1 MKPQK
6 FFLPTRLLW
15 SFLLLACFVAAAF
28 AGDQRKKSNSLKK
41 PTKSVDIAVGMLDAG
56 KLQHAVFNDGRIG
69 TWDYRTEVPA
79 ITYKGYSYLAELNMM
94 IGVPEGPWTPK
105 YFDPVKRDSVSMGP
119 SVSATYEGNDWGP
132 RAGSFGNLHSGD
144 VVMNDVLSATDIGAL
159 PVIATSTIPNTWPKD
174 ASGNRFWPGP
184 WARDPK
190 TGVELPGTFTSDKD
204 VFFSMTDFDLDD
216 TNRKYAERD
225 GHLDQGYALGLECQI
240 TGYSYGR
247 SYAEDF
253 IFFPMKI
260 VNHSNNNYTGVYVG
274 FYIDVDLPEYNSSR
288 TINDR
293 NDWMSF
299 LKEEYDAE
307 FDTTYAYNL
316 AYFYD
321 YRWGTGNFSGVENVD
336 AWKAHVAV
344 KLLETPFGRDG
355 KQLGLTD
362 WHWFRWEDRPG
373 VVNSTRAELM
383 QYKILSGDS
392 TGLMTNESDAY
403 FWPNPATNIVDPHF
417 DSPEGIRTLYP
428 EGTDCV
434 FIMSSG
440 PFDLPAGGSTTFSF
454 CLLMGDDL
462 EDLKQNARTSQLMY
476 DKYYQ
481 GANPPKPPAVTA
493 APGDH
498 NVTLYWND
506 VAEKSTDILT
516 NYRDF
521 EGYKIYRTTSHPSR
535 NEWGDKI
542 YDGKGNHVGFVPMA
556 QFDLANGV
564 KDLDPEYPHLNRGS
578 DNGLVHSF
586 VDETVQNG
594 VTYWYSVTAYD
605 RGLQPHSV
613 LNPDKWA
620 NLNYLENAQG
630 NNVGSVP
637 NLVEVIPG
645 PVAAGYQAPKVLA
658 VKPDPDSLGKGTV
671 DFTVF
676 EPFALKDQNTYQ
688 IVFSRNQNKDSLFY
702 SVKEASTAK
711 TLVAQSP
718 YTNGEDSGP
727 VFDGMRLRVD
737 EYASKITPRDVKWTK
752 VTGAKASTYT
762 FSLLSE
768 FGAGTGRP
776 QDYELRWTGGA
787 GDTILVGGT
796 KTVPFQIWNL
806 TEKPPKQVNLLA
818 TNPTRLFASG
828 DQITL
833 LEYTVRDR
841 TWRFTV
847 SWDSTNIAPSPG
859 DVLLFRTYKP
869 FLEGEALTF
878 TTTGVQFASSLAE
891 GKKVVEEVR
900 VVPNPYIV
908 SAAWELDA
916 NAKKLQFN
924 NLPPV
929 CEIYIYTLTGDLV
942 QKLSHNSR
950 TQSWEFWDLLSYNR
964 QAVAYGL
971 YLFAVETPD
980 GQKKIGKFSIIR

>member
-6 FFLPTRLLW
+6 LFLPTRLLCGI
-15 SFLLLACFVAAAF
+15 LLVGFIAAGF
-28 AGDQRKKSNSLKK
+28 ASDQRKKSNSLKK
-41 PTKSVDIAVGMLDAG
+41 AAKSVDIAVGMLDAG

-69 TWDYRTEVPA
+69 TWDYRTRVPA

-132 RAGSFGNLHSGD
+132 RAGSYGNLHSGD
-144 VVMNDVLSATDIGAL
+144 VVMNDVLSGTVIGQL
-159 PVIATSTIPNTWPKD
+159 PVMATSTIPGTWPKD

-190 TGVELPGTFTSDKD
+190 TGIELPGTFTSDKD
-204 VFFSMTDFDLDD
+204 IFFSMSDFDLDD
-216 TNRKYAERD
+216 TGRKYAERD

-274 FYIDVDLPEYNSSR
+274 FYIDVDLPEFNSGG

-299 LKEEYDAE
+299 LKEERDAE
-307 FDTTYAYNL
+307 LDTTYAYNL

-321 YRWGTGNFSGVENVD
+321 YRWGTGNFSGVSSIE

-392 TGLMTNESDAY
+392 TGLLPNESDAY
-403 FWPNPATNIVDPHF
+403 FWPNPTTNIVNPHF

-481 GANPPKPPAVTA
+481 GANPPKPPTVRAV
-493 APGDH
+493 PGDGK
-498 NVTLYWND
+498 VTLYWDD

-516 NYRDF
+516 NYSDF

-535 NEWGDKI
+535 NEWGNKI
-542 YDGKGNHVGFVPMA
+542 YDGKGNHVGFVPLA
-556 QFDLANGV
+556 QFDLVNRV
-564 KDLDPEYPHLNRGS
+564 KDLDPEYPHLDRGS
-578 DNGLVHSF
+578 DNGIVHSY

-605 RGLQPHSV
+605 RGLQPDPV
-613 LNPDKWA
+613 LNPEKWG

-637 NLVEVIPG
+637 NLVEV
-645 PVAAGYQAPKVLA
+645 VAQAKPAGFVQPKA
-658 VKPDPDSLGKGTV
+658 AAIIPDPDALSKGTV
-671 DFTVF
+671 DVTIFD
-676 EPFALKDQNTYQ
+676 PFLVKNQNTYQ
-688 IVFSRNQNKDSLFY
+688 IIFSWNQKKDSLFY
-702 SVKEASTAK
+702 SVKETGSAK
-711 TLVAQSP
+711 MLVEKSP
-718 YTNGEDSGP
+718 YTQGEDAGP
-727 VFDGMRLRVD
+727 VFDGMRLNVD
-737 EYASKITPRDVKWTK
+737 AFTSTVAARDRQWIK
-752 VTGAKASTYT
+752 VTGAAASTYEI
-762 FSLLSE
+762 SLLSPNAP
-768 FGAGTGRP
+768 GSGRP
-776 QDYELRWTGGA
+776 ADYELRWTGGA
-787 GDTILVGGT
+787 GDTVFVGGN
-796 KTVPFQIWNL
+796 KTVPFQIWNV
-806 TEKPPKQVNLLA
+806 TENPPRQVNILS
-818 TNPTRLFASG
+818 TNPTRPFASD

-833 LEYTVRDR
+833 LEYTARDR
-841 TWRFTV
+841 TWKFTV
-847 SWDSTNIAPSPG
+847 TWDSTKIAPSPG
-859 DVLLFRTYKP
+859 DVLRFRTLKP
-869 FLEGEALTF
+869 FEEGETF
-878 TTTGVQFASSLAE
+878 TFSTTGVEYAATLAG
-891 GKKVVEEVR
+891 GKKLVEEVR

-916 NAKKLQFN
+916 NAKKLQFS
-924 NLPPV
+924 NLPPQ
-929 CEIYIYTLTGDLV
+929 CEIYIYTLTGELL
-942 QKLSHNSR
+942 QKITHNSQ
-950 TQSWEFWDLLSYNR
+950 TQSFEFWDLLTYNR

-971 YLFAVETPD
+971 YLFVVETPA